1 MLQER
6 FPAKHFTI
14 LTRRSKR
21 VYSGFV
27 PQYQIVLYENA
38 YWTQWKEIKESGF
51 FSTRGPL
58 RYFYSSCFVECVL
71 LILSKVLSL
80 NHFDSRIKHSCLRI
94 DGEVVCKKNFE
105 VFLQLMAITLY
116 MLAEIVRSLF
126 TCRDDPSK
134 LCSWTSLPCCDLKP
148 FSRVIS
154 PLESE

>member
-58 RYFYSSCFVECVL
+58 RYL
-71 LILSKVLSL
+71 LLKLLRWVCPPHPIESFEFKPFWFKNEAQLSMDWWK
-80 NHFDSRIKHSCLRI
+80 SCLQR
-94 DGEVVCKKNFE
+94 K
-105 VFLQLMAITLY
+105 VFLQLTAITLY

-126 TCRDDPSK
+126 TGRGDPSK

-154 PLESE
+154 SLESE